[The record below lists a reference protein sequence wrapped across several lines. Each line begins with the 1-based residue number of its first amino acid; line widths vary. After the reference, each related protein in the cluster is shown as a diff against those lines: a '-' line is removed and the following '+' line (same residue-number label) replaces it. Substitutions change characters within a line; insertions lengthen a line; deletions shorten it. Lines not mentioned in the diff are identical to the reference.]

1 MKLDFISAAIRLFMA
16 MLGGVVLVI
25 NSGCAVLDRSTP
37 AWRDYPATLKNKPH
51 INLHKE
57 VSGSGKPILLIHGFG
72 NSIYVWRHLIPELE
86 KQNQVI
92 AIDLKGF
99 GDSPKPADDR
109 YSVYEQARLIHD
121 YVVENDLK
129 DVTIVGHSLGGGIA
143 LVASLYLQQS
153 NPGRQRG
160 LVLID
165 SIAYPQQ
172 LPMFIR
178 LLATPVLGPLIT
190 GVVPPEIQIKQ
201 VMKLVY
207 AENSTVPAD
216 AVKVYAKA
224 LRTPEGRYA
233 AVTSARQLQPLDME
247 ELSLQYPSLR
257 VPTLIVWGKQDKI
270 IPVSVG
276 KRLHQAI
283 PDSQLFVIDDSGHS
297 PAEER
302 PQVLLPLVESFL
314 RYSETTD

>member
-129 DVTIVGHSLGGGIA
+129 DVTIMGHSLGGGIA

-178 LLATPVLGPLIT
+178 VLATPVLGPLIT

>member
-1 MKLDFISAAIRLFMA
+1 MKLDFISATIRLFMA
-16 MLGGVVLVI
+16 MLGGVVLAI

-37 AWRDYPATLKNKPH
+37 AWRDYPATLKNEPH

-57 VSGSGKPILLIHGFG
+57 VSGSGKPVLLIHGFG

-86 KQNQVI
+86 KQNKVI

-99 GDSPKPADDR
+99 GDSPKPVDDR

-129 DVTIVGHSLGGGIA
+129 DVTIMGHSLGGGIA

-178 LLATPVLGPLIT
+178 VLATPVLGPLIT

-233 AVTSARQLQPLDME
+233 AVTSARQLQPLDLE
-247 ELSLQYPSLR
+247 ELSLQYPSLQ

-283 PDSQLFVIDDSGHS
+283 PDSRLFVIDDSGHS
-297 PAEER
+297 PAEEQ

-314 RYSETTD
+314 RYPETTD

>member
-1 MKLDFISAAIRLFMA
+1 MRPSFILAAKRWFMT
-16 MLGGVVLVI
+16 MFGGIVLAI
-25 NSGCAVLDRSTP
+25 NAGCAVLDKSTP
-37 AWRDYPATLKNKPH
+37 AWRDYPVTLKGGPH

-57 VSGSGKPILLIHGFG
+57 ASGSGKPVLLIHGFG
-72 NSIYVWRHLIPELE
+72 NSIYVWRHLVPELE

-190 GVVPPEIQIKQ
+190 GVVPPEIQIQQ

-224 LRTPEGRYA
+224 LKTPEGRYA
-233 AVTSARQLQPLDME
+233 AVTSARQLQPPDLE

-270 IPVSVG
+270 VPVSVG
-276 KRLHQAI
+276 ERLHQAI
-283 PDSQLFVIDDSGHS
+283 PDSQLFVIDDSGHY
-297 PAEER
+297 PAEEQ
-302 PQVLLPLVESFL
+302 PQLLLPVLESFL
-314 RYSETTD
+314 HNPGTLN

>member
-16 MLGGVVLVI
+16 MLGGVVLAI

-129 DVTIVGHSLGGGIA
+129 DVTIMGHSLGGGIA

-178 LLATPVLGPLIT
+178 VLATPVLGPLIT

>member
-1 MKLDFISAAIRLFMA
+1 MKSDFISAAVRLFIA
-16 MLGGVVLVI
+16 TLGGVVLAI

-37 AWRDYPATLKNKPH
+37 AWRDYPTTLKNEPH

-57 VSGSGKPILLIHGFG
+57 VSGSGKPVLLIHGFG
-72 NSIYVWRHLIPELE
+72 NSIYVWRHLAPELA
-86 KQNQVI
+86 KQNKVT

-99 GDSPKPADDR
+99 GDSPKPVDGR
-109 YSVYEQARLIHD
+109 YSVYEQARLIRD
-121 YVVENDLK
+121 YVVDNDLK

-153 NPGRQRG
+153 APGRQRG

-165 SIAYPQQ
+165 SVAYPQQ
-172 LPMFIR
+172 MPMFIR
-178 LLATPVLGPLIT
+178 LLATPVVGPLIA
-190 GVVPPEIQIKQ
+190 GVVPPEIQIRE

-207 AENSTVPAD
+207 AESSAVPAD
-216 AVKVYAKA
+216 AVKAYAKA
-224 LRTPEGRYA
+224 LKTPEGRYA
-233 AVTSARQLQPLDME
+233 AVVSAQQLQPPDLQ

-270 IPVSVG
+270 VPVSVG
-276 KRLHQAI
+276 ERLHQAI
-283 PDSQLFVIDDSGHS
+283 PGSRLFVIDDSGHS

-302 PQVLLPLVESFL
+302 PQVLLPVVNSFL
-314 RYSETTD
+314 RNPEMID

>member
-1 MKLDFISAAIRLFMA
+1 MKLDFISATIRLFMA
-16 MLGGVVLVI
+16 MLGGVVLAI

-37 AWRDYPATLKNKPH
+37 AWRDYPATLKNEPH

-57 VSGSGKPILLIHGFG
+57 VSGSGKPVLLIHGFG

-99 GDSPKPADDR
+99 GDSPKPVDDR

-129 DVTIVGHSLGGGIA
+129 DVTIMGHSLGGGIA

-178 LLATPVLGPLIT
+178 VLATPVLGPLIT

-247 ELSLQYPSLR
+247 ELSLQYPSLQ

-276 KRLHQAI
+276 ERLHQAI

-297 PAEER
+297 PAEEQ

-314 RYSETTD
+314 RYPETTD